1 MSIVLPRKILYGM
14 RAPEALLELLREEGV
29 TRVLV
34 VTDKVVSSLE
44 AFRGLVQR
52 ISEAGLAVTVFDEV
66 EPEPS
71 LDTARRVADLARA
84 ISAEAIVAVG
94 GGSVIDAAKAGL
106 ALYEKPDLNLEEISP
121 LEFIGVG
128 KRVKLVAIPTTS
140 GTGSDASFGVVLTKL
155 EQDGSKRKLALGS
168 LELVPWVTVLD
179 EEFTL
184 SMPPSLTRNTALDA
198 FSHAVE
204 AYVGVMANPLTDAL
218 AEKVVEIIVSRLRRV
233 LEKPSDRESRRQIHL
248 AATMAGMAFTNA
260 GLGAA
265 HAIAHA
271 LGPTLGLH
279 HGFAVAL
286 VLPYVVEYNYSTSP
300 DARSKYA
307 KLEAVIEAAG
317 GYKGKLYE
325 QIAEFYRDVG
335 QPARLSEI
343 EGAPAKSFWESMI
356 EAIAQKALED
366 PELAFNPA
374 PVGLEEIKSILR
386 RIY

>member
-1 MSIVLPRKILYGM
+1 M

-34 VTDKVVSSLE
+34 VTDKIVSGFE
-44 AFRGLVQR
+44 AFRELVQR

-71 LDTARRVADLARA
+71 LDTARKVANLARA
-84 ISAEAIVAVG
+84 LSAEAIVAVG

-121 LEFIGVG
+121 LEFIGIG
-128 KRVKLVAIPTTS
+128 KRVKLVAVPTTS

-155 EQDGSKRKLALGS
+155 ERDGSKRKLALGS

-218 AEKVVEIIVSRLRRV
+218 AEKVIEIIVSRLRRV
-233 LEKPSDRESRRQIHL
+233 LEEPSDRESRRQIHL

-279 HGFAVAL
+279 HGFTVAL
-286 VLPYVVEYNYSTSP
+286 VLPYVVEHNYSASP

-335 QPARLSEI
+335 QPTRLSEV